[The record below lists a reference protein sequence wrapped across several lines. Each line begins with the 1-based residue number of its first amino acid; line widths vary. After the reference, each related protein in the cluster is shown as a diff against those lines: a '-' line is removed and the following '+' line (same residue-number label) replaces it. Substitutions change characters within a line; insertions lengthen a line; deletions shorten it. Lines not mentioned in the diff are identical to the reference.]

1 MCPSNRLL
9 TWLKCTALIG
19 LVCSAGI
26 SSWCHWTC
34 QTDHNSDIC
43 CLSASGLE
51 CPVCKEDYSVGENVR
66 QLPCNHMFHNNCIV
80 PWLQQVR
87 EKGLSIDSMLLFF
100 TVLNALKRHFHF
112 SFSPARHVS
121 SVQEKFKWTEHSNQ
135 PSRTIRDELYLFL
148 LLFFIHTSVIKFSQQ
163 WQL

>member
-1 MCPSNRLL
+1 MLYIMHLHSSQHMHVSRVPLKADVQMCRRSNRLL

-19 LVCSAGI
+19 LVCSAGL
-26 SSWCHWTC
+26 SSWCYWTC

-87 EKGLSIDSMLLFF
+87 EKSFSIDTRSLFYSSKCAETTLSFFFF
-100 TVLNALKRHFHF
+100 TSTTR
-112 SFSPARHVS
+112 
-121 SVQEKFKWTEHSNQ
+121 VQCAGK
-135 PSRTIRDELYLFL
+135 
-148 LLFFIHTSVIKFSQQ
+148 V
-163 WQL
+163 